1 VRYKVRTM
9 EPQVTG
15 VEHDSRSIL
24 LIDDDVQLC
33 ALLSKFFSAHG
44 FRIDAVHDG
53 GSGLAKAQQHPHDLV
68 LLDIMLPV
76 LDGLE
81 VLAHLRKRTT
91 VPVIMLTARSADDD
105 RIAGL
110 EAGADDYILKPFN
123 PNELLARVRAVLR
136 RSHRVSIATH
146 TAVLEAGE
154 FRLNSQTRE
163 AWKNGSPLELTLS
176 EFDIFEVLMKSGGRP
191 VSRDEL
197 AVVLYGREF
206 TPLER
211 SIDVHISNLRK
222 KLEGNNR
229 TLIRSVRG
237 VGYVF
242 VPAEVRVS

>member
-1 VRYKVRTM
+1 M
-9 EPQVTG
+9 
-15 VEHDSRSIL
+15 DSIL

-33 ALLSKFFSAHG
+33 GLLTKFFSTHG
-44 FRIDAVHDG
+44 FHIDAVHDG
-53 GSGLAKAQQHPHDLV
+53 GSGLARARQNEHAIV

-81 VLAHLRKRTT
+81 VLTHLRKRAT

-136 RSHRVSIATH
+136 RSRRISTSGV
-146 TAVLEAGE
+146 VLEVGE
-154 FRLNSQTRE
+154 FRLNSETRE
-163 AWKNGSPLELTLS
+163 AWKNGVSIELTLS
-176 EFDIFEVLMKSGGRP
+176 EFEIFEALMKSEGRA
-191 VSRDEL
+191 VSRDTL
-197 AVVLYGREF
+197 TAVLYGRES

-211 SIDVHISNLRK
+211 AIDVHISNLRK
-222 KLEGNNR
+222 KLEGSNK
-229 TLIRSVRG
+229 TALIRSVRG

>member
-1 VRYKVRTM
+1 M
-9 EPQVTG
+9 
-15 VEHDSRSIL
+15 DSIL

-33 ALLSKFFSAHG
+33 TLLTKFFSAHG
-44 FRIDAVHDG
+44 FQIDAVHDG
-53 GSGLAKAQQHPHDLV
+53 CSGLAMAQQNEHAIV

-81 VLAHLRKRTT
+81 VLTHLRKRTT
-91 VPVIMLTARSADDD
+91 IPVIMLTARSADDD

-136 RSHRVSIATH
+136 RSRRASTSG
-146 TAVLEAGE
+146 AVIEVGE

-163 AWKNGSPLELTLS
+163 VWKNGMHIELTVS
-176 EFDIFEVLMKSGGRP
+176 EFDIFETLMKSDGRA
-191 VSRDEL
+191 VSRDDL
-197 AVVLYGREF
+197 AAVLYGRES

-211 SIDVHISNLRK
+211 AIDVHISNLRK
-222 KLEGNNR
+222 KVEGSNKAA
-229 TLIRSVRG
+229 LIRSVRG

>member
-1 VRYKVRTM
+1 M
-9 EPQVTG
+9 
-15 VEHDSRSIL
+15 DSIL

-33 ALLSKFFSAHG
+33 GLLTKFFSTHG
-44 FRIDAVHDG
+44 FHIDAVHDG
-53 GSGLAKAQQHPHDLV
+53 GSGLAMAQQNEHDIV

-76 LDGLE
+76 LNGLE
-81 VLAHLRKRTT
+81 VLTHLRKRTT

-136 RSHRVSIATH
+136 RSRRVSTSG
-146 TAVLEAGE
+146 VLLEVGE
-154 FRLNSQTRE
+154 FRLNAATRE
-163 AWKNGSPLELTLS
+163 TWKNGVPLELTIS
-176 EFDIFEVLMKSGGRP
+176 EFDIFEALMKSEGRP
-191 VSRDEL
+191 VSRDDL
-197 AVVLYGREF
+197 AAVLYGRES

-222 KLEGNNR
+222 KLEGS
-229 TLIRSVRG
+229 TKTALIRSVRG

>member
-1 VRYKVRTM
+1 M
-9 EPQVTG
+9 
-15 VEHDSRSIL
+15 DSIL

-33 ALLSKFFSAHG
+33 GLLTKFFSAHG
-44 FRIDAVHDG
+44 FRIDPVHDG
-53 GSGLAKAQQHPHDLV
+53 GTGLAMAQQREHDIV

-81 VLAHLRKRTT
+81 VLTHLRKRAT

-136 RSHRVSIATH
+136 RSRRVSTSAS
-146 TAVLEAGE
+146 VLEVGE
-154 FRLNSQTRE
+154 FRLNSETRQT
-163 AWKNGSPLELTLS
+163 WKSGLPIELTVS
-176 EFDIFEVLMKSGGRP
+176 EFDIFEALMKSEGRP

-197 AVVLYGREF
+197 AAVLYGRES

-222 KLEGNNR
+222 KLEGGNK
-229 TLIRSVRG
+229 TALIRSVRG

>member
-1 VRYKVRTM
+1 M
-9 EPQVTG
+9 
-15 VEHDSRSIL
+15 DSIL

-33 ALLSKFFSAHG
+33 GLLTKFFSSHG
-44 FRIDAVHDG
+44 FHIDAVHDG
-53 GSGLAKAQQHPHDLV
+53 GSGLARAQERQHDIV

-81 VLAHLRKRTT
+81 VLTHLRKRTA

-136 RSHRVSIATH
+136 RSRRVST
-146 TAVLEAGE
+146 TGTFLEVGE
-154 FRLNSQTRE
+154 FRLNSETRE
-163 AWKNGSPLELTLS
+163 AWKNGVPIELTLS
-176 EFDIFEVLMKSGGRP
+176 EFDIFEALMKSEGRA
-191 VSRDEL
+191 VSRDAL
-197 AVVLYGREF
+197 AATLYGRES

-211 SIDVHISNLRK
+211 AIDVHISNLRK
-222 KLEGNNR
+222 KLEGSNKMA
-229 TLIRSVRG
+229 LIRSVRG

-242 VPAEVRVS
+242 VPSEVRVS

>member
-1 VRYKVRTM
+1 M
-9 EPQVTG
+9 
-15 VEHDSRSIL
+15 DSIL

-33 ALLSKFFSAHG
+33 GLLTKFFSSHG
-44 FRIDAVHDG
+44 FHIDAVHDG
-53 GSGLAKAQQHPHDLV
+53 GSGLARAQEQQHDIV

-81 VLAHLRKRTT
+81 VLSHLRKRTA

-136 RSHRVSIATH
+136 RSRRVST
-146 TAVLEAGE
+146 TGTFLEVGE
-154 FRLNSQTRE
+154 FRLNAETRE
-163 AWKNGSPLELTLS
+163 VWKNGQPVELTLS
-176 EFDIFEVLMKSGGRP
+176 EFEIFEALMKSEGRA
-191 VSRDEL
+191 VSRDAL
-197 AVVLYGREF
+197 AAILYGRES

-211 SIDVHISNLRK
+211 AIDVHISNLRK
-222 KLEGNNR
+222 KLEGSNK
-229 TLIRSVRG
+229 TALIRSVRG

-242 VPAEVRVS
+242 VPLEVRVS

>member
-1 VRYKVRTM
+1 MEQTGAEESPRT
-9 EPQVTG
+9 
-15 VEHDSRSIL
+15 IL

-33 ALLSKFFSAHG
+33 SLLSRFFSAHN
-44 FRIDAVHDG
+44 FRLDAVHDG
-53 GSGLAKAQQHPHDLV
+53 GSGLAMAQQHEHDLI

-76 LDGLE
+76 IDGLE

-136 RSHRVSIATH
+136 RSRRPAGGSI
-146 TAVLEAGE
+146 LEVGD

-163 AWKNGSPLELTLS
+163 AWKNGILLELTLS
-176 EFDIFEVLMKSGGRP
+176 EFDVFEALMKSGGRP

-197 AVVLYGREF
+197 ATVLYGREF

-211 SIDVHISNLRK
+211 SIDVHVSNLRK
-222 KLEGNNR
+222 KLEGNSR

-242 VPAEVRVS
+242 IPAEVRV

>member
-1 VRYKVRTM
+1 M
-9 EPQVTG
+9 EQQLAEA
-15 VEHDSRSIL
+15 EHESRSIL

-33 ALLSKFFSAHG
+33 ALLSRFFSAHA
-44 FRIDAVHDG
+44 FRVDAVHDG
-53 GSGLAKAQQHPHDLV
+53 GSGLAKAQQREHDLV

-76 LDGLE
+76 IDGLG
-81 VLAHLRKRTT
+81 VLAHLRQRTT
-91 VPVIMLTARSADDD
+91 VPVIMLTARSADED

-136 RSHRVSIATH
+136 RSHRVSTAA
-146 TAVLEAGE
+146 AVLEVGE
-154 FRLNSQTRE
+154 FRLNSETRE
-163 AWKNGSPLELTLS
+163 AWKSDSPVELTLS
-176 EFDIFEVLMKSGGRP
+176 EFDIFEVLMRSGGRA

-197 AVVLYGREF
+197 AAVMYGREF

-222 KLEGNNR
+222 KLEANNK

-242 VPAEVRVS
+242 VPTEVRVS

>member
-1 VRYKVRTM
+1 M
-9 EPQVTG
+9 EQQAGPPG
-15 VEHDSRSIL
+15 EGARSIL

-33 ALLSKFFSAHG
+33 SLLSKFFSAHN
-44 FRIDAVHDG
+44 FRLETVHDG
-53 GSGLAKAQQHPHDLV
+53 GSGLAMAQQHEHDLI

-110 EAGADDYILKPFN
+110 EAGADDYVLKPFN

-136 RSHRVSIATH
+136 RSSRAT
-146 TAVLEAGE
+146 TGPSALEIGE

-163 AWKNGSPLELTLS
+163 AWKDGLPLELTLS
-176 EFDIFEVLMKSGGRP
+176 EFDIFEALMKSGGRP
-191 VSRDEL
+191 VTRDEL
-197 AVVLYGREF
+197 ATILYGREF

-211 SIDVHISNLRK
+211 SIDVHVSNLRK
-222 KLEGNNR
+222 KLEGNKG

>member
-1 VRYKVRTM
+1 M
-9 EPQVTG
+9 
-15 VEHDSRSIL
+15 DSIL

-33 ALLSKFFSAHG
+33 GLLTKFFSAHG
-44 FRIDAVHDG
+44 FHIYTIHDG
-53 GSGLAKAQQHPHDLV
+53 GSGLATAQQREHEYVFLE
-68 LLDIMLPV
+68 IMLPV

-81 VLAHLRKRTT
+81 VLTHLRKRTT

-136 RSHRVSIATH
+136 RSRRLSTSG
-146 TAVLEAGE
+146 AVLEIGE
-154 FRLNSQTRE
+154 FRLNSETRE
-163 AWKNGSPLELTLS
+163 VWQNGAGIELTVS
-176 EFDIFEVLMKSGGRP
+176 EFDIFEALMKSEGRA
-191 VSRDEL
+191 VSRDDL
-197 AVVLYGREF
+197 AAVLYGRES

-222 KLEGNNR
+222 KLEGSNKAA
-229 TLIRSVRG
+229 LIRSVRG

>member
-1 VRYKVRTM
+1 M
-9 EPQVTG
+9 
-15 VEHDSRSIL
+15 DSIL

-33 ALLSKFFSAHG
+33 GLLTKFFSSHG
-44 FRIDAVHDG
+44 FHIDAVHDG
-53 GSGLAKAQQHPHDLV
+53 GSGLARAQEHQHEIV

-81 VLAHLRKRTT
+81 VLTHLRKRTA

-136 RSHRVSIATH
+136 RSRRVST
-146 TAVLEAGE
+146 TGAVLEVGE
-154 FRLNSQTRE
+154 FRLNSETRE
-163 AWKNGSPLELTLS
+163 VWKNGVPIELTLS
-176 EFDIFEVLMKSGGRP
+176 EFEIFEALIKSEGRA
-191 VSRDEL
+191 VSRDTL
-197 AVVLYGREF
+197 AAILYGRES

-211 SIDVHISNLRK
+211 AIDVHISNLRK
-222 KLEGNNR
+222 KLEGSNKAAS
-229 TLIRSVRG
+229 IRSVRG

-242 VPAEVRVS
+242 VPSEVRVS

>member
-1 VRYKVRTM
+1 M
-9 EPQVTG
+9 
-15 VEHDSRSIL
+15 DSIL

-33 ALLSKFFSAHG
+33 GLLTKFFSSQG
-44 FRIDAVHDG
+44 FDIDAVHDG
-53 GSGLAKAQQHPHDLV
+53 GSGLARAQEQQHDIV

-81 VLAHLRKRTT
+81 VLTHLRKRTA

-136 RSHRVSIATH
+136 RSRRVST
-146 TAVLEAGE
+146 TGTLLEVGE
-154 FRLNSQTRE
+154 FRLNSETRE
-163 AWKNGSPLELTLS
+163 VWKNGVLIELTLS
-176 EFDIFEVLMKSGGRP
+176 EFDIFEALMKSEGRA
-191 VSRDEL
+191 VSRDSL
-197 AVVLYGREF
+197 AAALYGRES

-211 SIDVHISNLRK
+211 AIDVHISNLRK
-222 KLEGNNR
+222 KLEGSNK
-229 TLIRSVRG
+229 TALIRSVRG

-242 VPAEVRVS
+242 VPSEVRVS